1 MMDENIAADVLS
13 NENLMLDVTDLLNS
27 NTVNTEL
34 ILTVINFTS
43 IVSFYDKDGVI
54 DLDTRI
60 GIVDALKI
68 YLTNLDKHILVE
80 AMRAITNL
88 TRDPMLQECI
98 CDPLV
103 LRSLQILLK
112 HPDADVVY
120 WVLAIIV
127 NISSNYE
134 KSTHSKQLEDIV
146 EAILETI

>member
-1 MMDENIAADVLS
+1 MMEENIAADVLS

-27 NTVNTEL
+27 NTSNTEL

-88 TRDPMLQECI
+88 TRDPLLQECI

-120 WVLAIIV
+120 WVLAIVV
-127 NISSNYE
+127 NISSN
-134 KSTHSKQLEDIV
+134 
-146 EAILETI
+146 

>member
-1 MMDENIAADVLS
+1 MDENIAADVLS